1 MGHDFPQETRAQ
13 LPPPGAALKP
23 PEPSGNGPQPNAP
36 KGPGLPPPR
45 DPGRRG
51 CAAERHG
58 GTEPRPSRPSRDRL
72 RAGRGR
78 RPGGGEVPQAPS
90 QRKTRKRRKKPPR
103 SLSHPRAALTRIRAP
118 RSRSSWRR
126 ARGSPGAAPLLH
138 PAVPGRAAPP
148 AAAAPAQRGRAAGCR
163 RARSAGAQS
172 PRGAAVTRRS
182 RSPWESRGGRQAPP
196 RVPLSAAAQRVGRP
210 RPEPHPAGAAGTTW
224 QRGAP
229 RALPF
234 RWLRGFAVTLP
245 VSLTAAG
252 RAAAA
257 AFLEPFPPRFEAWL
271 KGTAQYGW
279 RRTDFGTHLKAFR
292 TCGRGSPQRVSQT
305 PPLWPGRN

>member
-36 KGPGLPPPR
+36 EGPGLPPPR

-196 RVPLSAAAQRVGRP
+196 RVPLSAAARGGGGGCAARGTAASRTAPSGR
-210 RPEPHPAGAAGTTW
+210 RRHHVAA
-224 QRGAP
+224 RGAP
-229 RALPF
+229 GAALPMAS
-234 RWLRGFAVTLP
+234 RLCSDSSRLADRSGQ
-245 VSLTAAG
+245 G
-252 RAAAA
+252 
-257 AFLEPFPPRFEAWL
+257 
-271 KGTAQYGW
+271 GG
-279 RRTDFGTHLKAFR
+279 
-292 TCGRGSPQRVSQT
+292 CRVS
-305 PPLWPGRN
+305 